1 MNKDCEM
8 IKDLIPLYVDGVCS
22 EESKTKVEEHIEHC
36 PDCLMTVERMKSHL
50 VLPMEDSSGVKG
62 FKRFVNKKIR
72 GRALA
77 VILIFVLLWILLN
90 WVITCRWA
98 EVWPKMTSEGIQQ
111 ATKVVEIDGM
121 LYLHQNG
128 LEGMGQIVDISTS
141 DDMDSGVFKFY
152 LGEQGLTSLDIFGNA
167 RSWMSSEAYQ
177 SFGGYREGAAIPQ
190 VEHEHTGSSD
200 IYYGDE
206 EPRVIN
212 KIVYCHK
219 DGTEVATLW
228 EKGQNLPNLNS
239 EK

>member
-1 MNKDCEM
+1 
-8 IKDLIPLYVDGVCS
+8 
-22 EESKTKVEEHIEHC
+22 
-36 PDCLMTVERMKSHL
+36 
-50 VLPMEDSSGVKG
+50 
-62 FKRFVNKKIR
+62 
-72 GRALA
+72 
-77 VILIFVLLWILLN
+77 
-90 WVITCRWA
+90 
-98 EVWPKMTSEGIQQ
+98 MTSVGIQQ
-111 ATKVVEIDGM
+111 AAQVVEIDGM

-141 DDMDSGVFKFY
+141 DEMDSGVFKFY

-167 RSWMSSEAYQ
+167 RSWMSGEAYQ

-190 VEHEHTGSSD
+190 TEHEHTGSSD

-228 EKGQNLPNLNS
+228 EEGQNLPILNS